1 VNDDVTPRETQ
12 GVNRLS
18 RLPISETM
26 KGDRSRNSC
35 LGFKSMTTLEERLED
50 WIFKRCQ
57 EKNPD
62 PRQFTRLNTVFRD
75 IYNDPRFCRYR
86 DSKNPDDYED
96 ALCLMWRYFLRNL
109 CEVKGKASAS
119 FLDTRT
125 YAVRRLLASLKGN
138 LTNVRNERL
147 KREGHQE
154 PHRVDDSGNIADPV
168 VLLTYPEPEPDLEPD
183 PEMVFE
189 MFLKLLEEDRT
200 GELNA
205 DVNTL
210 RGLKKSTK
218 ETTQETYT
226 LTAQDYLLMR
236 YRDKKTDQQIANE
249 LDMPRQ
255 SLQRHVGKPKKWEV
269 LEHNLAQI
277 AKNLVLEEGG
287 YNDI

>member
-1 VNDDVTPRETQ
+1 
-12 GVNRLS
+12 
-18 RLPISETM
+18 M
-26 KGDRSRNSC
+26 
-35 LGFKSMTTLEERLED
+35 TLEERLED

-57 EKNPD
+57 EKKSD
-62 PRQFTRLNTVFRD
+62 PRQFTRLNTVLRD
-75 IYNDPRFCRYR
+75 IYNDPRFSRYR

-96 ALCLMWRYFLRNL
+96 ALCLMWQYFLRNL
-109 CEVKGKASAS
+109 CEVTGRASTS

-125 YAVRRLLASLKGN
+125 YAVSRLLSSLKGN
-138 LTNVRNERL
+138 LINVRNARL
-147 KREGHQE
+147 KKEKSQE
-154 PHRVDDSGNIADPV
+154 PPRVDDSGNMQDPV
-168 VLLTYPEPEPDLEPD
+168 DRLIYPEPEPDLEPD
-183 PEMVFE
+183 PEVVFE

-205 DVNTL
+205 DINML
-210 RGLKKSTK
+210 RGMKKSTK
-218 ETTQETYT
+218 EITQESYT

-255 SLQRHVGKPKKWEV
+255 SLQRHVGKPKKWGV

-277 AKNLVLEEGG
+277 AKNLVSEEGG